1 MGIRGSDQVGD
12 WEWKSEVVIGVGIG
26 SGDQR

>member
-12 WEWKSEVVIGVGIG
+12 WEWGSEVVIRLENG